1 LINPVFMIQPEPH
14 NFSQSPVAEVLCRW
28 EFESGSLITLS
39 IPGPYPGWRSIQG
52 DIRRVIAGIIQT
64 KGVVS
69 CMLRYTDEFAFEAGE
84 KDPSAYSST
93 IAPDAEAWQKA
104 ADTPKFSAGVE
115 IRTDH
120 ERKVFEYVFTIQT
133 DTAWFATEE
142 EIVDWYDAAH
152 AEIHNLFD
160 KVVPSELIRKL
171 QRVP

>member
-1 LINPVFMIQPEPH
+1 MQPEPH
-14 NFSQSPVAEVLCRW
+14 NFSRSPVAEVFCRW
-28 EFESGSLITLS
+28 EFESGSIITFS

-69 CMLRYTDEFAFEAGE
+69 CMLRYTDEFSFQARE
-84 KDPSAYSST
+84 KDPSAYSSL
-93 IAPDAEAWQKA
+93 IAPDAEPWHKA
-104 ADTPKFSAGVE
+104 ADTPKSTAEVE

-120 ERKVFEYVFTIQT
+120 GRKVFVYVFTIET

-142 EIVDWYDAAH
+142 EIVEWYDAAH

-160 KVVPSELIRKL
+160 KLVPPELICEL
-171 QRVP
+171 QRAP